1 MRDLRERAILDHLRE
16 VKAATV
22 AELVAVTG
30 SSQATIRRDLHQL
43 DQAGAIRRARGGAV
57 LVEEDAPFASVE
69 LVNRDAKQR
78 IAACAAA
85 LIEDGQS
92 VILDIGTTTLQLA
105 HLLRARRV
113 TVITASMPI
122 YEALR
127 DSRTAHLVVLPGDY
141 DPVYRSLSGPLTAEC
156 LRMIRA
162 DHAFLGVSGVSV
174 NGDLRDT
181 TMAQVPV
188 KRAIA
193 ESSVALTVLADH
205 SKFPGTG
212 LGRVPLP
219 SNVTRFITDQ
229 AVPDEISAALAAR
242 AVEVVIA

>member
-1 MRDLRERAILDHLRE
+1 MRELRERAILDYLRE

-43 DQAGAIRRARGGAV
+43 DQSGAIRRARGGAV
-57 LVEEDAPFASVE
+57 LIEEDAPFASVE
-69 LVNRDAKQR
+69 PVNREAKQR
-78 IAACAAA
+78 IAARAAE
-85 LIEDGQS
+85 LIEDAAS

-105 HLLRARRV
+105 HLLRTRHV

-127 DSRTAHLVVLPGDY
+127 DSRTAHLVMLPGDY
-141 DPVYRSLSGPLTAEC
+141 DPVYRTLSGPLTTEC
-156 LRMIRA
+156 LRLIRA

-174 NGDLRDT
+174 DGDLRDT
-181 TMAQVPV
+181 TMAQVPI

-193 ESSVALTVLADH
+193 EASVGVTVLADH

-212 LGRVPLP
+212 IGQVPLAP
-219 SNVTRFITDQ
+219 NLARFVTDRV
-229 AVPDEISAALAAR
+229 VPPGILSTLAAR
-242 AVEVVIA
+242 GVEVIVA